1 MDNEKLYE
9 DMKPKEKFEVLWAES
24 GLADRPGAENLW
36 QQMVTLGF
44 FEKPASIKH
53 HSNHPGGLC
62 EHSVCVAE
70 AAMEWHDNFSWAC
83 FNGNSEHR
91 ADFTDP
97 EDSCPVWEG
106 REDSD
111 EKEEK

>member
-1 MDNEKLYE
+1 MEKE
-9 DMKPKEKFEVLWAES
+9 CFTCA
-24 GLADRPGAENLW
+24 
-36 QQMVTLGF
+36 
-44 FEKPASIKH
+44 
-53 HSNHPGGLC
+53 
-62 EHSVCVAE
+62 
-70 AAMEWHDNFSWAC
+70 WHDNFSWVC

-111 EKEEK
+111 EKEEKTLIATNLSIYEISNYINEMNIMSYRFKKINNQYYLNNIK